1 MKLVH
6 ALAAIAMTA
15 TTLMPQES
23 AATPFEICNTTEIVF
38 FEGTIVDAAIA
49 TPELST
55 LVTAVVAAGLAD
67 ALAEAEDITVYA
79 PTDEAFGKLS
89 PDVLNAALAD
99 VDLLTAI
106 LLYHVNPGLLDPRKW
121 INVVKIPTLL
131 GQDLYIYRKEG
142 QQRVNN
148 SAINCMGVRTDNG
161 MVWLID
167 SVLMPQS

>member
-1 MKLVH
+1 M
-6 ALAAIAMTA
+6 
-15 TTLMPQES
+15 
-23 AATPFEICNTTEIVF
+23 
-38 FEGTIVDAAIA
+38 
-49 TPELST
+49 
-55 LVTAVVAAGLAD
+55 
-67 ALAEAEDITVYA
+67 
-79 PTDEAFGKLS
+79 S

-131 GQDLYIYRKEG
+131 GQDLYIHRKEG